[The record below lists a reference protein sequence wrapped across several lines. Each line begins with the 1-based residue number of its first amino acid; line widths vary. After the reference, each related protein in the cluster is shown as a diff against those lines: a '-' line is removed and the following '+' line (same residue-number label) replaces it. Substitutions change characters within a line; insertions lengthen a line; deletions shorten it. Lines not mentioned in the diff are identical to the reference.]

1 MGNCCDETKYD
12 NDVMNEKYDK
22 KIKPKRTASFDIQ
35 NQTDNNMETMD
46 IHKNNENQNINLSP
60 KLHLSKN
67 KLKLTI
73 IQSKSLQEG
82 KEYIINSFG
91 LQDSKNDYK
100 DGIVIFGDNNVS
112 YFYNIFKNRLIQEL
126 ISYSH
131 MKRVI
136 QSKIMLKS
144 VMIKL

>member
-1 MGNCCDETKYD
+1 MGNCCDATKND

-22 KIKPKRTASFDIQ
+22 NLKPKTTPSFDIQ

-46 IHKNNENQNINLSP
+46 IHKNNENHNINLSQ

-67 KLKLTI
+67 KLKLII

-91 LQDSKNDYK
+91 LQNSKNNYK
-100 DGIVIFGDNNVS
+100 DGIIIFGDNNVS
-112 YFYNIFKNRLIQEL
+112 
-126 ISYSH
+126 
-131 MKRVI
+131 
-136 QSKIMLKS
+136 
-144 VMIKL
+144 

>member
-22 KIKPKRTASFDIQ
+22 KLKPKRTASFDIQ
-35 NQTDNNMETMD
+35 NQTDYNMETMD
-46 IHKNNENQNINLSP
+46 NHKNNENHNINLSP

-100 DGIVIFGDNNVS
+100 DGIIIFGDNNVS
-112 YFYNIFKNRLIQEL
+112 WIFIIHIKIGKFKNRLCFSIWR
-126 ISYSH
+126 
-131 MKRVI
+131 K
-136 QSKIMLKS
+136 
-144 VMIKL
+144 

>member
-1 MGNCCDETKYD
+1 MGNCCDATKND

-35 NQTDNNMETMD
+35 YQTDNNMETTD
-46 IHKNNENQNINLSP
+46 VHKNNENQIINLSP

-100 DGIVIFGDNNVS
+100 DGIIMFGDNNVS
-112 YFYNIFKNRLIQEL
+112 
-126 ISYSH
+126 
-131 MKRVI
+131 
-136 QSKIMLKS
+136 
-144 VMIKL
+144 

>member
-35 NQTDNNMETMD
+35 YQTDNNMETMD
-46 IHKNNENQNINLSP
+46 VHKNNENQNINNLAP

-73 IQSKSLQEG
+73 IQSKNLQEG

-91 LQDSKNDYK
+91 LQDAKNDKK
-100 DGIVIFGDNNVS
+100 DGIIIFGDNNVS
-112 YFYNIFKNRLIQEL
+112 
-126 ISYSH
+126 
-131 MKRVI
+131 
-136 QSKIMLKS
+136 
-144 VMIKL
+144 